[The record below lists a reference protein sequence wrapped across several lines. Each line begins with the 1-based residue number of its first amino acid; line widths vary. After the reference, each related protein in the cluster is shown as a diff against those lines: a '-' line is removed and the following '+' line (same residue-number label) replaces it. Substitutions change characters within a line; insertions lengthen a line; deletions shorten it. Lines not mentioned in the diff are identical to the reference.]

1 MKNLNLELYTDYLIC
16 SQGNT
21 TATGLSE
28 MLDGVVSHDKFTR
41 MLSHQDFTSKELWQ
55 LVKPIVREIES
66 DEGVLIFDD
75 TIQEKAWMEEN
86 DLICWH
92 YDHSKG
98 RNVKGVNLLN
108 VLYHSNN
115 YSIPVA
121 FELIKKTE
129 KYQCKKTNK
138 QKRKSEHTKN
148 EHMRAMLNTCC
159 GNQLKFRY
167 VLTDS
172 WFASSENFTHIRKKG
187 KHFISALKSNRG
199 VAFGEDKAN
208 FVRISEANIPKGQAV
223 QGWIRG
229 YESPVMLIHLHF
241 TNKDDSTGELY
252 LACSDLTCDF
262 AKIVELYQKR
272 WKVEEFHKSL
282 KSNTSLGKSPS
293 RTVRTQSNHIFMSIY
308 AAFKLEVMNL
318 KQKLNPFTLSRK
330 LFIKATRFAFDELRH
345 IRLTA

>member
-108 VLYHSNN
+108 ALYHSNN
-115 YSIPVA
+115 YSIPVT

-129 KYQCKKTNK
+129 KYQCKKK
-138 QKRKSEHTKN
+138 
-148 EHMRAMLNTCC
+148 
-159 GNQLKFRY
+159 
-167 VLTDS
+167 
-172 WFASSENFTHIRKKG
+172 
-187 KHFISALKSNRG
+187 
-199 VAFGEDKAN
+199 
-208 FVRISEANIPKGQAV
+208 
-223 QGWIRG
+223 
-229 YESPVMLIHLHF
+229 
-241 TNKDDSTGELY
+241 
-252 LACSDLTCDF
+252 
-262 AKIVELYQKR
+262 
-272 WKVEEFHKSL
+272 
-282 KSNTSLGKSPS
+282 
-293 RTVRTQSNHIFMSIY
+293 
-308 AAFKLEVMNL
+308 
-318 KQKLNPFTLSRK
+318 
-330 LFIKATRFAFDELRH
+330 
-345 IRLTA
+345 